1 MSDAVCTP
9 INTFLAGKAEDATPA
24 SLLQDGHQIW
34 GALRS
39 VEPVGDSL
47 VKAFFGSRSILL
59 PEELID
65 ALQCM
70 VGQPTVAIRLGRD
83 FRSGRLQI

>member
-9 INTFLAGKAEDATPA
+9 INPPLAGNAEEAIPA

-34 GALRS
+34 GVLRS

-47 VKAFFGSRSILL
+47 VKAVFGCRSILL
-59 PEELID
+59 PEELFD
-65 ALQCM
+65 ALQSM
-70 VGQPTVAIRLGRD
+70 VGQPTVAIRLDRD

>member
-9 INTFLAGKAEDATPA
+9 RNTFLAGNAEEAIPA
-24 SLLQDGHQIW
+24 RLLQDGHQIW
-34 GALRS
+34 GVLRS

-47 VKAFFGSRSILL
+47 VKAVFGSRSILL
-59 PEELID
+59 PEELFD

-70 VGQPTVAIRLGRD
+70 VGQPTVAIRLDRD

>member
-1 MSDAVCTP
+1 MSGAVCTP
-9 INTFLAGKAEDATPA
+9 INPPLAGNAEEAIPA
-24 SLLQDGHQIW
+24 RLLQDGHQIW
-34 GALRS
+34 GVLRS

-59 PEELID
+59 PEELFD
-65 ALQCM
+65 VLQCM
-70 VGQPTVAIRLGRD
+70 VGQPTVAIRLDQD